1 MNGYHLGRRNVVCAA
16 EQLLYKLGSALT
28 HGNGAESAVAG
39 MAVRAEYH
47 LSAAREALTHYRVND
62 SLMCGNVDSAVLLC
76 GGETEN
82 MVVLVYRTADGAEAV
97 MTVCEHVGY
106 REFLQTARA
115 CRLND
120 ADVCNVVRCHR
131 VKTDAQIGRVLRYRR
146 LVMRR

>member
-1 MNGYHLGRRNVVCAA
+1 MNGYHLGRGNVVCAA
-16 EQLLYKLGSALT
+16 EQLLNELGSALT

-47 LSAAREALTHYRVND
+47 LSAARKALAHYRVND

-82 MVVLVYRTADGAEAV
+82 MVVLVYRTAYGAEAV
-97 MTVCEHVGY
+97 MTVCEHVG
-106 REFLQTARA
+106 
-115 CRLND
+115 
-120 ADVCNVVRCHR
+120 NVVRCHR
-131 VKTDAQIGRVLRYRR
+131 VKTDAQVGRVLRYRR